1 MSKPQLSRGGRPKG
15 RVSFKADS
23 AKAFGQAVRM
33 RRNATGL
40 SQEALAHL
48 ADIERT
54 HFSSIERGQNQPS
67 LWLILKISKA
77 LGVTS
82 AMLMDDTA
90 AVLSQVERIRLQ
102 HPGEVTSEW
111 PKQ

>member
-15 RVSFKADS
+15 RVSFNAES
-23 AKAFGQAVRM
+23 AKAFGQAVRG
-33 RRNATGL
+33 RRKAIGL

-48 ADIERT
+48 AEIERT

-82 AMLMDDTA
+82 AALMTDMASLFDSSDGTVSSPDTGP
-90 AVLSQVERIRLQ
+90 QV
-102 HPGEVTSEW
+102 GN
-111 PKQ
+111 